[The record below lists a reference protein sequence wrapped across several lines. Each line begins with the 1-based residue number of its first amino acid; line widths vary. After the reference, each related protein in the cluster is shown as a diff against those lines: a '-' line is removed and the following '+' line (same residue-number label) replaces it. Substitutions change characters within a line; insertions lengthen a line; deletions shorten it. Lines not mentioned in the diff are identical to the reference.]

1 MKQTN
6 KHINFYMII
15 EESNADIKGL
25 IREVKD
31 TNASMTMEPA
41 DTKNPQG
48 ICKELMEFYRNLPN
62 TNAKEGNIFKLV
74 KVDIKID
81 DNNVLRLFIDNEGVS
96 ARKYEPEAWDK
107 VINLLNN
114 YLFQMVLTLNFS
126 IDGTPKF
133 ELINSFKGKTLK

>member
-1 MKQTN
+1 MKPTH
-6 KHINFYMII
+6 KHINFYIVI
-15 EESNADIKGL
+15 EESNAEIKGL
-25 IREVKD
+25 IKEVKD

-74 KVDIKID
+74 KVNIQTDG
-81 DNNVLRLFIDNEGVS
+81 NNALRLFIDYEEVS
-96 ARKYEPEAWDK
+96 ARKYEPEAWDN

-114 YLFQMVLTLNFS
+114 YLFQKVLTLNFS
-126 IDGTPKF
+126 MNGTPKF